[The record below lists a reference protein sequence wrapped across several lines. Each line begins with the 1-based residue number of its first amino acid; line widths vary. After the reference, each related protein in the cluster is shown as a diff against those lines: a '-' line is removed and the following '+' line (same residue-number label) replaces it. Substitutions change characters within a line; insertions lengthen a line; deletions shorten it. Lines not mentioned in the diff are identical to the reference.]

1 MAPYQCNQAVLQAP
15 KAFKQ
20 LELRLGRVLTR
31 VLWLICS
38 VVFTLHIFACMFH
51 FAALLSTSEGTWVES
66 SGIVDASST
75 VDLYAP
81 CSCCFNGIH
90 AGTEAQRQNVV
101 AASEEIQEHVQNCLA
116 IST

>member
-1 MAPYQCNQAVLQAP
+1 MAPCQCDQAALQAP
-15 KAFKQ
+15 KVFKQ

-81 CSCCFNGIH
+81 CSCCFIGIH
-90 AGTEAQRQNVV
+90 GGRGSEAEC
-101 AASEEIQEHVQNCLA
+101 SGCI
-116 IST
+116 